1 MPKRVHGKIY
11 CSYTMMAKP
20 MKTIKLDHLMII
32 FLMNKCEIG
41 HVIFLRL
48 DWKELHLLNK
58 AIIGEKMYH

>member
-1 MPKRVHGKIY
+1 MPKKVHGKTY

-20 MKTIKLDHLMII
+20 LKTIKLDHLMII

-48 DWKELHLLNK
+48 DWK
-58 AIIGEKMYH
+58 